1 MILVDQLFSYLY
13 PYPFYAYVSCF
24 YGKGQIQYFLHPV
37 EHFQVKD
44 IAEHFSIGIGF

>member
-1 MILVDQLFSYLY
+1 MILVDQLFPTFTLTLSMLMYL
-13 PYPFYAYVSCF
+13 VLW
-24 YGKGQIQYFLHPV
+24 KGTNPIFLHPV